1 MLSGSVM
8 FLETLNCI
16 PTARVSERMDQMDQ
30 MFLAEAW
37 RHSGTIGTIDIVML
51 RTV

>member
-1 MLSGSVM
+1 
-8 FLETLNCI
+8 
-16 PTARVSERMDQMDQ
+16 MDQMDQ

-37 RHSGTIGTIDIVML
+37 RHLGTIGTIGIVML